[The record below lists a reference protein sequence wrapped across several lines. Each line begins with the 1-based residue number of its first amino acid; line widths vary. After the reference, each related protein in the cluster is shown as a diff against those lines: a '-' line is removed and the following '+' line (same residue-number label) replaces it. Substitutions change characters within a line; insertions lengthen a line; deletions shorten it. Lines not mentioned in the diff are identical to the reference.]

1 MSTDYVTDQGMKA
14 NCETATKTL
23 VETHSLGKTYDGFQ
37 ALRDCSLQVF
47 EGEVFGLLGPNGA
60 GKTTL
65 IRLLMGFLR
74 PTHGSATIAGLD
86 CYHDSLAVHGKV
98 SYLPGEARLFRQ
110 MRGREVL
117 RFFADARP
125 HGNLQRSLELADRLE
140 LDLTRSVANC
150 STGMR
155 HKLALA
161 VVMAVDC
168 PLMILDEPTANL
180 DPTVRGA
187 VLDLVRDAAAG
198 GQTIILSSHVLSEI
212 ELVCDRVSILRRG
225 ELVATQLMSD
235 LRRQHRIRGQ
245 LTGPMTDPPEDIA
258 GGLEIQKRDDGQVI
272 ILTPGELSP
281 LLGWLATLPLEE
293 VHIEPVGLQAIYDRF
308 HPRGYE

>member
-1 MSTDYVTDQGMKA
+1 MSTESLTKDDQQASSHREGA
-14 NCETATKTL
+14 PL
-23 VETHSLGKTYDGFQ
+23 VETLSLGKTYDGFA
-37 ALRDCSLQVF
+37 ALKDCTLHVDH
-47 EGEVFGLLGPNGA
+47 GEVFGLLGPNGA

-65 IRLLMGFLR
+65 IRLLMGFLH
-74 PTHGSATIAGLD
+74 PTQGSASILGLD
-86 CYHDSLAVHGKV
+86 CYSQSLAVHEQV
-98 SYLPGEARLFRQ
+98 AYLPGEARLFRQ

-125 HGNLQRSLELADRLE
+125 NGNLARSLELANRLE
-140 LDLTRSVANC
+140 LDLSRSVANC

-155 HKLALA
+155 HKLALS

-180 DPTVRGA
+180 DPTVRGT

-212 ELVCDRVSILRRG
+212 ELVCDRVSILRSG
-225 ELVATQLMSD
+225 ELVQTQLMSD

-245 LTGPMTDPPEDIA
+245 LTGPMTPPPRDIA
-258 GGLEIQKRDDGQVI
+258 EGLEIETLDDGHVI

-293 VHIEPVGLQAIYDRF
+293 VCIEPVGLQAVYDRF
-308 HPRGYE
+308 HPRAFE